1 MVSRLFFP
9 SFQMAVYWN
18 DAFPN
23 KLQPV
28 APMDPIEHQKSRQ
41 RRKSSYH
48 GGTPLYFQICE
59 QNNAVRREAPID
71 SFFQERESGRTVP
84 PDSMSFHVGKD
95 FEELSSDDAWGEMD
109 THMRYLLETGC
120 GKHHQF
126 QGPHSLHLNS
136 DKENAA
142 AYFCRFVK
150 LYGNIYQNTN
160 IQKGLLD
167 TSCGCHAA
175 FPICFAVDSPSTSVS
190 CGGIF
195 VNAVWHNT

>member
-1 MVSRLFFP
+1 
-9 SFQMAVYWN
+9 
-18 DAFPN
+18 
-23 KLQPV
+23 
-28 APMDPIEHQKSRQ
+28 
-41 RRKSSYH
+41 
-48 GGTPLYFQICE
+48 
-59 QNNAVRREAPID
+59 
-71 SFFQERESGRTVP
+71 
-84 PDSMSFHVGKD
+84 
-95 FEELSSDDAWGEMD
+95 MD

-142 AYFCRFVK
+142 AYICRFVK
-150 LYGNIYQNTN
+150 LYGNIYQNIN

-175 FPICFAVDSPSTSVS
+175 FPICFTVDSLSKSVS